1 MDVFNY
7 LGLIWDHYLVPIP
20 DVTYTFTSI
29 WSSRL
34 PQLPNLSTPCI
45 IATPRDH
52 PLFKSTKQKQISIPN
67 KDCQAVVRQWS
78 GSGQAVIRQWSGS
91 CQAVIRQ
98 SPVLNKVIIEKSWYE
113 IFTEQELRFG
123 LELDQLA
130 LLKKKLH
137 RL

>member
-1 MDVFNY
+1 MQ
-7 LGLIWDHYLVPIP
+7 
-20 DVTYTFTSI
+20 S
-29 WSSRL
+29 
-34 PQLPNLSTPCI
+34 
-45 IATPRDH
+45 
-52 PLFKSTKQKQISIPN
+52 
-67 KDCQAVVRQWS
+67 
-78 GSGQAVIRQWSGS
+78 SGS

-130 LLKKKLH
+130 LLKKKLD